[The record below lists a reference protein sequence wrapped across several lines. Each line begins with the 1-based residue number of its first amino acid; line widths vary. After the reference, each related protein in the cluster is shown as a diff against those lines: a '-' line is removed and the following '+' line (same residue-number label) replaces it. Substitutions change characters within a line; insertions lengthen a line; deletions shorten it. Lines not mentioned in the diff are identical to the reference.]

1 MLRNLVKIKS
11 KYANTNNVKMKF
23 LLQKINHD

>member
-11 KYANTNNVKMKF
+11 KYANNNNVKMKF